1 MKIKY
6 DLEFSKSKSED
17 FSARLAAQ
25 GNLTSKSDIFNFV
38 TKTNFDDSEKKLKQ
52 YQKNN

>member
-6 DLEFSKSKSED
+6 DLEFSKSKSEN
-17 FSARLAAQ
+17 FSARLAQ
-25 GNLTSKSDIFNFV
+25 GNLTSKSDIFNFE